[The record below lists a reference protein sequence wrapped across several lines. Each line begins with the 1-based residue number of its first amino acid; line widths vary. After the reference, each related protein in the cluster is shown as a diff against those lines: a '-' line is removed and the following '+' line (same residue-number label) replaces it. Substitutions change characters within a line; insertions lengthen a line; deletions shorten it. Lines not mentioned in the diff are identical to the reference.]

1 MKTAL
6 LAALALAACAPAAR
20 AAPVEV
26 VSAWCRPAGAGA
38 PTAACYVTLKAAA
51 ADRLTTVASPLAGKV
66 EVHDMSMAG
75 GIMRMRHMTEGLPLP
90 AGETVRMGPGGK
102 HLMLIGPKGALTV
115 GGKLPLTLTFQKAP
129 AQTVTAHIVP
139 QLPQQPQGYAPQGSR

>member
-6 LAALALAACAPAAR
+6 VPALALTLLAPAAQ
-20 AAPVEV
+20 AAPVQV
-26 VSAWCRPAGAGA
+26 AGAWCRAAGAGA
-38 PTAACYVTLKAAA
+38 PTAACYVTLKAPA
-51 ADRLTTVASPLAGKV
+51 ADRLTAASSPLAGKV

-90 AGETVRMGPGGK
+90 AGQTVKMGPGGK

-115 GGKLPLTLTFQKAP
+115 GARVPLTLKFQKAGT
-129 AQTVTAHIVP
+129 QTVTAGVVP
-139 QLPQQPQGYAPQGSR
+139 HLPQQPQGRAH